1 MKRAP
6 RTQPRTPRLAM
17 VPRKKS
23 GEDAFKAAGRRNAKA
38 DNVLLDKVDK
48 VLDKISAEGMSALT
62 PDELQ
67 LLDEVSRK
75 HNAN

>member
-1 MKRAP
+1 
-6 RTQPRTPRLAM
+6 M
-17 VPRKKS
+17 VPRKRS
-23 GEDAFKAAGRRNAKA
+23 GEDALEAAGRRNAKA